1 MAIMNKNGGMRSQR
15 DDSISGV
22 PTEKYKSNY
31 DRLFGKKSKDIPY
44 NAKPLQKEG
53 VKLGEL
59 QGISGGLKTGKSQV
73 VQGIVDES
81 KQ

>member
-15 DDSISGV
+15 DDSVSGV

-31 DRLFGKKSKDIPY
+31 EKLFGKKNKKV
-44 NAKPLQKEG
+44 ALKEEP
-53 VKLGEL
+53 K
-59 QGISGGLKTGKSQV
+59 
-73 VQGIVDES
+73 DES

>member
-22 PTEKYKSNY
+22 PTEKYKSNF
-31 DRLFGKKSKDIPY
+31 DKIFGKK
-44 NAKPLQKEG
+44 KEKKIEEV
-53 VKLGEL
+53 VK
-59 QGISGGLKTGKSQV
+59 
-73 VQGIVDES
+73 DES